1 MTAKEREEIRK
12 ILKEELPC
20 GDHEDRI
27 DSVEVI
33 LNNGLKEDVRALKRW
48 IWGLMAMLIVYG
60 LIDKI
65 F

>member
-12 ILKEELPC
+12 LIKEELPC
-20 GDHEDRI
+20 RDHEQRI
-27 DSVEVI
+27 DCVEVI
-33 LNNGLKEDVRALKRW
+33 LNNGLKDDVRAVKRW

>member
-1 MTAKEREEIRK
+1 MTAKDREEIRK
-12 ILKEELPC
+12 LIKEELPYR
-20 GDHEDRI
+20 DHEEWI
-27 DSVEVI
+27 NCVEVI
-33 LNNGLKEDVRALKRW
+33 LNNGLKDDVRAVKRW

>member
-1 MTAKEREEIRK
+1 MTAKDREEIRK
-12 ILKEELPC
+12 LLKEELPC
-20 GDHEDRI
+20 RDHEERI
-27 DSVEVI
+27 DYTERI
-33 LNNGLKEDVRALKRW
+33 LNNGLKEDVRTLKRW

>member
-1 MTAKEREEIRK
+1 MTAKDREEIRK
-12 ILKEELPC
+12 MLKEELPC
-20 GDHEDRI
+20 RDHETRLDCTER
-27 DSVEVI
+27 I
-33 LNNGLKEDVRALKRW
+33 LNNGLKDDVKALKRW

>member
-20 GDHEDRI
+20 SDHEERI
-27 DSVEVI
+27 DCVEVI
-33 LNNGLKEDVRALKRW
+33 LNNGLKDDVRAVKRW